1 MKKVPE
7 REVKPQLNFAQT
19 FLRRIMG
26 YDILIQEI
34 QGMRRE
40 MLTKN
45 DLHELG
51 LAFDVRRG
59 NFIPS
64 SFIARIHDIIA
75 VDVSEVV
82 GKRAP
87 RRLHN

>member
-7 REVKPQLNFAQT
+7 REVKAQLNFAQT

-51 LAFDVRRG
+51 LAFDVRR
-59 NFIPS
+59 
-64 SFIARIHDIIA
+64 
-75 VDVSEVV
+75 
-82 GKRAP
+82 
-87 RRLHN
+87 